1 MNPSCRLVFC
11 RFPLSI
17 VYSIVKVFLFVVTA
31 ALQGFAPPCF
41 VCFMIKRNRVCIPA
55 MKFQRELFALISYSS
70 WCIPDRDD
78 VFALFRYLEI
88 SMVCI
93 RRMLSLAP
101 SLKMLG
107 VAFLS
112 LMYRRVFPP
121 LAMFISAFNGF

>member
-1 MNPSCRLVFC
+1 MNPSCRLVFS
-11 RFPLSI
+11 RFPLSS
-17 VYSIVKVFLFVVTA
+17 VYSIVKVFFFVVTA

-41 VCFMIKRNRVCIPA
+41 VCFMIKRNRVYIPA
-55 MKFQRELFALISYSS
+55 MEFQRELFALISYSS
-70 WCIPDRDD
+70 WCIPDRNNI
-78 VFALFRYLEI
+78 FALFQI
-88 SMVCI
+88 SGDIYGCI

-121 LAMFISAFNGF
+121 LAMFISAFKGF